1 MLKPWIIG
9 FIEAEGSFYLVKKSN
24 IPLRF
29 TQGFGITQK
38 LDKLVLENM
47 ATIMKIEAKVR
58 YKDKHNYYI
67 LDTTKTSD
75 IQNIINYMNDQMI
88 GMKSVE

>member
-1 MLKPWIIG
+1 VGPTG
-9 FIEAEGSFYLVKKSN
+9 
-24 IPLRF
+24 
-29 TQGFGITQK
+29 
-38 LDKLVLENM
+38 LENI

-67 LDTTKTSD
+67 LDTTKNSD
-75 IQNIINYMNDQMI
+75 IKNIMYYMSDQMI